1 MKKLLALLLLVAFVV
16 SIAGCG
22 SKKDSGLED
31 DQSQSAELVWYLIGP
46 KPKDFDKVMAKV
58 NEYTKEK
65 LNCTIKAEMIDFG
78 DYDAKMKTV
87 ATAGDNVDIMF
98 TCSWAFDYKQNAMRG
113 VFYPLTELLPKYG
126 QDMTKLMDPR
136 LFEASKINGVNY
148 VIPANMGAFQQS
160 YIFDKKFVG
169 QYGFDFAAVKK
180 ESDLI
185 PLFDKVRAANPGMK
199 MLRHSS
205 WVEGRDIFDYVF
217 SAGFPGAVRFTD
229 NSCKVV
235 NQFEDPEFIAILKDC
250 RKMYQGE
257 YTYRDLKEGTDSDF
271 NAGKVVCEVQN
282 AGGPFVVTDVERVT
296 GFPVIVQP
304 VFAKPIITTDIISG
318 SMMAISATSKNPARA
333 MKLINMLNS
342 DPYLHNLLAFGIEN
356 EHYKKLNDK
365 QIEITKLGKEN
376 YTMPVWTLGNNKIN
390 YLLSDQPL
398 DYNEKMQAYT
408 DSAAV
413 SPIFGFVFDPSP
425 VLSEIGAL
433 NNINAEY
440 ITALKSGSVDV
451 DAGLKDYNAKI
462 KAAGW
467 EKVLAE
473 LQKQV
478 DEWKKTKK

>member
-1 MKKLLALLLLVAFVV
+1 MKKLLAFLLLVAFVV

-31 DQSQSAELVWYLIGP
+31 DQNQSAELVWYLIGP

-160 YIFDKKFVG
+160 YIFNKKYVG

-185 PLFDKVRAANPGMK
+185 PLFDKVRASNPGLK

-205 WVEGRDIFDYVF
+205 WVEGRNIFDY
-217 SAGFPGAVRFTD
+217 
-229 NSCKVV
+229 K
-235 NQFEDPEFIAILKDC
+235 FI
-250 RKMYQGE
+250 
-257 YTYRDLKEGTDSDF
+257 
-271 NAGKVVCEVQN
+271 
-282 AGGPFVVTDVERVT
+282 
-296 GFPVIVQP
+296 
-304 VFAKPIITTDIISG
+304 
-318 SMMAISATSKNPARA
+318 
-333 MKLINMLNS
+333 
-342 DPYLHNLLAFGIEN
+342 
-356 EHYKKLNDK
+356 
-365 QIEITKLGKEN
+365 
-376 YTMPVWTLGNNKIN
+376 
-390 YLLSDQPL
+390 
-398 DYNEKMQAYT
+398 
-408 DSAAV
+408 
-413 SPIFGFVFDPSP
+413 
-425 VLSEIGAL
+425 
-433 NNINAEY
+433 
-440 ITALKSGSVDV
+440 
-451 DAGLKDYNAKI
+451 GL
-462 KAAGW
+462 
-467 EKVLAE
+467 V
-473 LQKQV
+473 
-478 DEWKKTKK
+478 